1 MSKLFIYLIF
11 FHSQSKHVNT
21 SYSSSAKL
29 NTTTNFHSK
38 KGEIFD
44 MLATNKKDRMKIVEH
59 KTTLKTKLNHLSEY
73 NHRDNHKLL
82 GTGNYI
88 KQSLSNLKRSF
99 KL

>member
-1 MSKLFIYLIF
+1 MNNLGYTNSSNF
-11 FHSQSKHVNT
+11 NT
-21 SYSSSAKL
+21 MG
-29 NTTTNFHSK
+29 NFHSK

-44 MLATNKKDRMKIVEH
+44 LLATNKKDRMKIVEH

-73 NHRDNHKLL
+73 NHKDNHKLL
-82 GTGNYI
+82 GSGNYI

>member
-1 MSKLFIYLIF
+1 MSKT
-11 FHSQSKHVNT
+11 VN
-21 SYSSSAKL
+21 
-29 NTTTNFHSK
+29 NTYTNNSNFNNKGNFHLK

-44 MLATNKKDRMKIVEH
+44 LLATNKKDRMKIIDH
-59 KTTLKTKLNHLSEY
+59 KTTLKTKLHHLSEY

-82 GTGNYI
+82 GSGNFI